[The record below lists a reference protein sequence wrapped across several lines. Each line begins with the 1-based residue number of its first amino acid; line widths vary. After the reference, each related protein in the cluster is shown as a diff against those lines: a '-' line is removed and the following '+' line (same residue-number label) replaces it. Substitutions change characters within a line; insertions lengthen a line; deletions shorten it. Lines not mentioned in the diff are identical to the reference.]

1 MTHSSLDETRRS
13 IRVFV
18 SSTFRDMQPEREELV
33 KRVFPIIRAMC
44 ESRGATFA
52 EIDLRWGVTD
62 EQKAEGAVLPLCLA
76 EIDRSRPY
84 FLGLLGQ
91 RYGWVPDEIPADLV
105 QQIGWL
111 PDSAGKSV
119 TELEIIHGVLHD
131 PGAAQHAYFYL
142 RDPAW
147 TDAQP
152 PAVRAGLVDSDPALG
167 PMLRDLRDRV
177 RASGL
182 PVADYTDARSLGER
196 VLGDLSALVEARFPA
211 GQLPTHS
218 ERDDAAHAA
227 FAHVHSALAF
237 ARPAE
242 QARLDAHGA
251 GDGGP
256 LLLSG
261 EPGSGGDGQA
271 ALWAAR
277 WRDAHPDT
285 VVIEHHVEAGPHASD
300 PTAMQ
305 RRLLLGLRDAATGVA
320 SPDDPSSDPLTLREQ
335 WFAAVTAWGDARL
348 QAVLVVTGA
357 HLLDDVLGAPDLTWL
372 PSAIPA
378 NLRVVVASEGDR
390 PLQGATRLGLTVLP
404 LAEFTEQER
413 TWLSAQ
419 YLARFSKALDTQHLQ
434 RIANAPNTGNELYLR
449 TVLDELRQHGDHF
462 TISTVL
468 DHYLGAA
475 TTDDL
480 LELVFARYERD
491 FEGERPGLI
500 GDAFRALYAARRGI
514 SESELLE
521 LLSGDAVAGP
531 LPRAVWTPAF
541 LACEAALVDR
551 GGMLSLA
558 SEIHR
563 TAVRDRYLPSA
574 EAETAAH
581 AVLARYFA
589 AAAPGIRRFDE
600 LPWQQLGAGDIAG
613 LSATLGD
620 LDTLPGAYR
629 HDAAALRRLWAR
641 AEERGA
647 SIVGTYAAVLS
658 APGAHPEV
666 TWEVARLVTDAGYPR
681 EALALN
687 RALAASNRSGPPPA
701 LPGCA
706 SEPGRGAVDARRSA
720 RRRRG
725 AVAGH
730 RRDRFRRRRGD
741 AGRGDR
747 EPGPGAAR
755 SRGFR

>member
-1 MTHSSLDETRRS
+1 MTHSLLDDAGRS

-18 SSTFRDMQPEREELV
+18 SSTFRDMQEEREELV
-33 KRVFPIIRAMC
+33 KRVFPIIRRLC

-84 FLGLLGQ
+84 FIGMLGQ
-91 RYGWVPDEIPADLV
+91 RYGWVPDEIAADLV
-105 QQIGWL
+105 ERIGWL
-111 PDSAGKSV
+111 PQSAGKSV

-131 PGAAQHAYFYL
+131 PEAAQHAYFYL

-152 PAVRAGLVDSDPALG
+152 PAIREGLVDADPALA
-167 PMLRDLRDRV
+167 PMLDDLRSRV

-196 VLGDLSALVEARFPA
+196 VLADLTALVEARFPA
-211 GQLPTHS
+211 GVLPS
-218 ERDDAAHAA
+218 QEERDDAVHTA
-227 FAHVHSALAF
+227 FAQVHSAQAF
-237 ARPAE
+237 PRPFE
-242 QARLDAHGA
+242 QGRLDEHGA
-251 GDGGP
+251 SSGGP
-256 LLLSG
+256 LLISG

-277 WRDAHPDT
+277 WRQAHPDN
-285 VVIEHHVEAGPHASD
+285 VVLEHHVEAGPQASD

-305 RRLLLGLRDAATGVA
+305 RRLLLALRDAATGAVRA
-320 SPDDPSSDPLTLREQ
+320 DDPSVDPLVLREQ
-335 WFAAVTAWGDARL
+335 WFAAVNAWGSAPLR
-348 QAVLVVTGA
+348 AVLVVTGT
-357 HLLDDVLGAPDLTWL
+357 HLLDDTLGAPDLTWL
-372 PSAIPA
+372 PQAPP
-378 NLRVVVASEGDR
+378 NLRVVVASEGPR
-390 PLQGATRLGLTVLP
+390 PLAAAARLGFAVLP
-404 LAEFTEQER
+404 LADFPVEARAT
-413 TWLSAQ
+413 LSAQ
-419 YLARFSKALDTQHLQ
+419 YLARFSKGLDPHHLQ
-434 RIANAPNTGNELYLR
+434 HIATAPNTGNELYLR

-462 TISTVL
+462 TIGAVL
-468 DHYLGAA
+468 DHYLAA
-475 TTDDL
+475 VTVDDL

-521 LLSGDAVAGP
+521 LLSADASAGP

-541 LACEAALVDR
+541 LACDGALVDR
-551 GGMLSLA
+551 GGMLALA

-563 TAVRDRYLPSA
+563 TAVRDRYLATPDA
-574 EAETAAH
+574 EAAAH

-589 AAAPGIRRFDE
+589 AAEPGMRRFDE

-613 LSATLGD
+613 VAATLGD
-620 LDTLPGAYR
+620 LATLPAAYL

-647 SIVGTYAAVLS
+647 SVVATYAPVLTDP
-658 APGAHPEV
+658 AAHPAV
-666 TWEVARLVTDAGYPR
+666 TWEVARLVTDAGHPR

-687 RALAASNRSGPPPA
+687 RALVEQLRTDP
-701 LPGCA
+701 
-706 SEPGRGAVDARRSA
+706 ARRPRYLA
-720 RRRRG
+720 
-725 AVAGH
+725 
-730 RRDRFRRRRGD
+730 
-741 AGRGDR
+741 
-747 EPGPGAAR
+747 
-755 SRGFR
+755 